1 MNTNIIT
8 REEKLIYDKVRKAL
22 KEEKRE
28 LFLSQLTQKIAAIGM
43 LAIGIVT
50 PFVLDGDAT
59 VSLFLI
65 PAGLMTLVTK
75 DDE

>member
-8 REEKLIYDKVRKAL
+8 KEEKLIYDKVHKAL

-43 LAIGIVT
+43 LAIGVVT

-59 VSLFLI
+59 VSLFMI
-65 PAGLMTLVTK
+65 PAGIMTLVTK